1 MCLSS
6 FDQKFDYESV
16 KFQFEV
22 KPRPGLLVAEG
33 FINIGDFGG
42 TKEDLEETKDEIAEE
57 QEHHNDEEEE
67 GGDDNGEE
75 EEMV

>member
-1 MCLSS
+1 M
-6 FDQKFDYESV
+6 

-33 FINIGDFGG
+33 FIGIEDFGG
-42 TKEDLEETKDEIAEE
+42 TKEELEETKEE
-57 QEHHNDEEEE
+57 LDVEHGHEEDEEEE
-67 GGDDNGEE
+67 GEENAE

>member
-1 MCLSS
+1 M
-6 FDQKFDYESV
+6 

-42 TKEDLEETKDEIAEE
+42 TKEELEETKDGIAEE
-57 QEHHNDEEEE
+57 QGHHNDDEE
-67 GGDDNGEE
+67 GGEENGEE
-75 EEMV
+75 EEEMV